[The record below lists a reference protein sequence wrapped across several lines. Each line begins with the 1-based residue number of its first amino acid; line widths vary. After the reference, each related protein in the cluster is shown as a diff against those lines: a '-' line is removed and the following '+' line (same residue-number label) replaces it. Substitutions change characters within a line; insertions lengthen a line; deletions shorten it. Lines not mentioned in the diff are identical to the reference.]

1 MVLNSY
7 EISSKENLLRQS
19 NATVAVF
26 MRELSSLLD
35 ENTIIFD
42 ESLTASGYVS
52 SFLSRTLEGTFF
64 RQEVVL

>member
-1 MVLNSY
+1 
-7 EISSKENLLRQS
+7 
-19 NATVAVF
+19 